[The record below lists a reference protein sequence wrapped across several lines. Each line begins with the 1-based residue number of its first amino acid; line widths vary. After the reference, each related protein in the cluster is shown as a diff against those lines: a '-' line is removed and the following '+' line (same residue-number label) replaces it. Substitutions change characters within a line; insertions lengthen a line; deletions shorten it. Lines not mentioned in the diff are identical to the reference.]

1 MVTFAKSTKKEKQ
14 EKKRRKPGHKKALLA
29 M

>member
-1 MVTFAKSTKKEKQ
+1 MVTFAKSTKKEKK